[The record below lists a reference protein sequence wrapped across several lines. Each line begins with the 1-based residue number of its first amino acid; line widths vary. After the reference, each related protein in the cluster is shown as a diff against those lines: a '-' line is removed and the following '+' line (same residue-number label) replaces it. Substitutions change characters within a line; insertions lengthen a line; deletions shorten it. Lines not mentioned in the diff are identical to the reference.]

1 MRFRCSG
8 DDEDDRLFEYELIWI
23 SSVFSGGD
31 LTRIGVESEG
41 TINRGG
47 IRSGVWGP
55 KDSGILSR
63 MTFPS
68 EIGV

>member
-1 MRFRCSG
+1 M
-8 DDEDDRLFEYELIWI
+8 
-23 SSVFSGGD
+23 FSGGD

-47 IRSGVWGP
+47 IRSEVWGS
-55 KDSGILSR
+55 KNSKILSR
-63 MTFPS
+63 MTSPS

>member
-1 MRFRCSG
+1 MLRFRCSG

-23 SSVFSGGD
+23 SFVFSGGD

-47 IRSGVWGP
+47 IRSGV
-55 KDSGILSR
+55 
-63 MTFPS
+63 
-68 EIGV
+68 